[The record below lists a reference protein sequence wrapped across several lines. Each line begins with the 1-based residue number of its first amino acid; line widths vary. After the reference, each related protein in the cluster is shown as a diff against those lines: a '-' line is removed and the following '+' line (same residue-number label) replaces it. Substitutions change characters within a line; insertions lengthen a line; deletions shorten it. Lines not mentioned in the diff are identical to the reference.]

1 MRRARPP
8 SLESLFVATFA
19 LLGLRLGLRPLGDNS
34 LFVHLRTG
42 IDIVRTGSI
51 PRTDPYSFTARGEPW
66 VVQSWLASSTY
77 GVAERIGGFPLVRV
91 EHGLAYAVLAWLI
104 AELARTG
111 RAWRTAV
118 AAFVAVGLG
127 VVYWSPRPLAF
138 GLIAMAATVLVVE
151 RRRSWWLLVP
161 IVWVWMN
168 SHGSF
173 VLGLAW
179 LVAVAVG
186 ERLGGQ
192 RRPEVLPWLGAFVV
206 GLVAGCLNPI
216 GPRLLTFP
224 LAVLDRRE
232 AFAKVAEWRPPDFT
246 AAPNGVFTLL
256 CLVGLVVIVATARPA
271 WRDALPLAIFVGLGL
286 IAQRNLPIAAVVA
299 APVLSRALTRP
310 EAVDP
315 DIRPRVHLAIAGA
328 LGALAAV
335 FLAVAARQPAFD
347 LTPFPVAAARLYDR
361 PARVATTDIG
371 AGYLILREGTDAN
384 VFFDDRV
391 DMYPLEVTRDYLR
404 LLDGKSDALRVLDHR
419 KVEVVVWEQKR
430 PLNAQLAASGEW
442 RRAGERDGWV
452 VWRSLRRG
460 G

>member
-42 IDIVRTGSI
+42 MDIVRTGSI
-51 PRTDPYSFTARGEPW
+51 PTTDPYSFTARGEPW

-91 EHGLAYAVLAWLI
+91 EQGLLYALLAWLI
-104 AELARTG
+104 ADLARTG

-173 VLGLAW
+173 LLGLAW

-186 ERLGGQ
+186 QRLDGQ
-192 RRPEVLPWLGAFVV
+192 RRPEVLPWLGAFVM
-206 GLVAGCLNPI
+206 GLAAGCLNPI

-224 LAVLDRRE
+224 LAVLDKRE
-232 AFAKVAEWRPPDFT
+232 AFAEVAEWGPADFT
-246 AAPNGVFTLL
+246 AVPTGVFTLL
-256 CLVGLVVIVATARPA
+256 FLVTVVVIVAIGRPS
-271 WRDALPLAIFVGLGL
+271 WRDGLPVAIFVVFGLA
-286 IAQRNLPIAAVVA
+286 AQRNLPVLAVIA
-299 APVLSRALTRP
+299 APVVARAMRVP
-310 EAVDP
+310 EPSPVEARHP
-315 DIRPRVHLAIAGA
+315 IHLGIAGLLA
-328 LGALAAV
+328 ALALVFVAV
-335 FLAVAARQPAFD
+335 TARQPAFD
-347 LTPFPVAAARLYDR
+347 LTAFPVEAARLYDR

-404 LLDGKSDALRVLDHR
+404 LLDGDAGALAVLDR
-419 KVEVVVWEQKR
+419 REVEVVIWERQR
-430 PLNAQLAASGEW
+430 SLNARLASSNEW

-452 VWRSLRRG
+452 VWLALRTG